1 MITADHHQV
10 HQTEI
15 HHQDQ
20 QEEVIKLIM
29 KFKKIILAAIIVI
42 AAQSTYAQYLGD
54 VLRFSQFQN
63 SNTARFEA
71 LGGTKSAI
79 GGDLSSLYGNPA
91 GLGMFSKSEF
101 SFTPTLRLRNN
112 DISLS
117 NTSAT
122 SSNLDLNNVGVVFNT
137 KTYKTK
143 DLDKGLISLS
153 FGIGYQ
159 KKGSYR
165 NDFNYGLTTNKN
177 GLGDF
182 FAQNATKEN
191 KSQANLAYQI
201 NGAAYDSFLINDRG
215 INTTTYDP
223 ITSLTSDQ
231 LQVVNRT
238 GGNSSVDFS
247 LGANISNQV
256 FLGATV
262 GLSSFRYSSIE
273 KTNEIGLFRQ
283 PGTTNNFDYN
293 VDYTRNFDTNGSG
306 INLKLGAI
314 VRPSKE
320 FRLGVF
326 IESPTWY
333 SVTDNYSETLYN
345 NLDPIKGTDSF
356 LFEYNLR
363 TPLRINGGLAY
374 FFGNR
379 GFISADIGYEDF
391 STINF
396 SSSNSQTDIDTNRD
410 IKSQYKNIINYNVG
424 TEYKITDK
432 FLLRAGFQSLG
443 NPYKTLNNSD
453 YTVNSYSAGFG
464 YRFGTYYLDMAYVN
478 SSNFS
483 TYSNYVLTANNQ
495 PTTNINTKRNNVSL
509 TFGVRF

>member
-1 MITADHHQV
+1 
-10 HQTEI
+10 
-15 HHQDQ
+15 
-20 QEEVIKLIM
+20 M

-54 VLRFSQFQN
+54 ALRFSQLQN

-71 LGGTKSAI
+71 LGGSKTAI

-91 GLGMFSKSEF
+91 GIGMFTKSEF
-101 SFTPTLRLRNN
+101 SFTPSLRLRSN

-117 NTSAT
+117 NTSST
-122 SSNLDLNNVGVVFNT
+122 SSNIDLNNVGVVFNT

-159 KKGSYR
+159 KKGSFR
-165 NDFNYGLTTNKN
+165 NDFNYGLTTNQN
-177 GLGDF
+177 GLGDL
-182 FAQNATKEN
+182 FAETATSEN
-191 KSQANLAYQI
+191 QSQANLGSQV

-215 INTTTYDP
+215 TNTTVYDP
-223 ITSLTSDQ
+223 ITSLTADQ
-231 LQVVNRT
+231 LQLVNRT
-238 GGNSSVDFS
+238 GGSSSVDFS
-247 LGANISNQV
+247 LGANISNQF
-256 FLGATV
+256 FLGGSI

-273 KTNEIGLFRQ
+273 KTNEVGLFRQ
-283 PGTTNNFDYN
+283 PGTTNDFDYD

-320 FRLGVF
+320 FRLGVS

-345 NLDPIKGTDSF
+345 NLDPIEGTDSYPF
-356 LFEYNLR
+356 DYSLR
-363 TPLRINGGLAY
+363 TPLKFNGGLAY
-374 FFGNR
+374 FFGSK
-379 GFISADIGYEDF
+379 GFISADIGYEDY

-396 SSSNSQTDIDTNRD
+396 SSSDSQTDITTNRN
-410 IKSQYKNIINYNVG
+410 IKSQFKNVSNYNIG
-424 TEYKITDK
+424 TEYKVTDK
-432 FLLRAGFQSLG
+432 FLLRAGYQSLG

-478 SSNFS
+478 SSDFS
-483 TYSNYVLTANNQ
+483 TYSNYVLTGNNQ
-495 PTTNINTKRNNVSL
+495 PTTNLNTKRNNVSL

>member
-1 MITADHHQV
+1 MI
-10 HQTEI
+10 
-15 HHQDQ
+15 
-20 QEEVIKLIM
+20 
-29 KFKKIILAAIIVI
+29 FKKIILAAIIVI
-42 AAQSTYAQYLGD
+42 AAPSTYAQYLGD
-54 VLRFSQFQN
+54 ALRFSQLQN

-71 LGGTKSAI
+71 LGGSKTAI

-91 GLGMFSKSEF
+91 GLGMFTKSEF

-117 NTSAT
+117 NTSAA
-122 SSNLDLNNVGVVFNT
+122 SSNLDLNNVGVVFST

-159 KKGSYR
+159 KKGSFR
-165 NDFNYGLTTNKN
+165 NDFNYGFTTKEN

-182 FAQNATKEN
+182 FAQTATAEN
-191 KSQANLAYQI
+191 KSQANLKYKI
-201 NGAAYDSFLINDRG
+201 NGAAYDSFLINERS
-215 INTTTYDP
+215 INSTFYDP
-223 ITSLTSDQ
+223 ITSKTSDQ

-238 GGNSSVDFS
+238 GGSSSVDFS
-247 LGANISNQV
+247 LGANISNQF
-256 FLGATV
+256 FLGASI

-273 KTNEIGLFRQ
+273 KTNEVGLFRQ
-283 PGTTNNFDYN
+283 PGTTNNFKYD

-314 VRPSKE
+314 VRPAKE
-320 FRLGVF
+320 FRLGVSV
-326 IESPTWY
+326 ESPTFY
-333 SVTDNYSETLYN
+333 SVTDSYSETLYN
-345 NLDPIKGTDSF
+345 KLDPIDGTDSYP
-356 LFEYNLR
+356 FEYNLR
-363 TPLRINGGLAY
+363 TPLKINGGLAY
-374 FFGNR
+374 FFGSK

-396 SSSNSQTDIDTNRD
+396 ESSDSKTNISTKRD
-410 IKSQYKNIINYNVG
+410 IKSKYKNVINYNIG
-424 TEYKITDK
+424 TEYKVTDK
-432 FLLRAGFQSLG
+432 FLLRAGYLAQG
-443 NPYKTLNNSD
+443 NPYQKLNDKD
-453 YTVNSYSAGFG
+453 YAINSYSAGFG

-483 TYSNYVLTANNQ
+483 TYSSYVLNANNQ
-495 PTTNINTKRNNVSL
+495 PITNLNTKRNNVSL

>member
-1 MITADHHQV
+1 
-10 HQTEI
+10 
-15 HHQDQ
+15 
-20 QEEVIKLIM
+20 M
-29 KFKKIILAAIIVI
+29 KFKKIILAVIIVI
-42 AAQSTYAQYLGD
+42 VAQSTYAQYLGD
-54 VLRFSQFQN
+54 ALRFSQLQS

-71 LGGTKSAI
+71 LGGSKTAI

-91 GLGMFSKSEF
+91 GIGMFTKSEF

-112 DISLS
+112 EISLS

-137 KTYKTK
+137 KTYKSK

-159 KKGSYR
+159 KKGSFR
-165 NDFNYGLTTNKN
+165 NDFNYGLTTNQN
-177 GLGDF
+177 GLGDL
-182 FAQNATKEN
+182 FAETATSEK
-191 KSQANLAYQI
+191 KSQANLSSKV

-215 INTTTYDP
+215 TNSTIYDP
-223 ITSLTSDQ
+223 ITSKTSDQ

-238 GGNSSVDFS
+238 GGSSSVDFS
-247 LGANISNQV
+247 LGANISNQF
-256 FLGATV
+256 FLGGSI

-273 KTNEIGLFRQ
+273 KTNEIGIYRQ

-320 FRLGVF
+320 FRLGVA

-345 NLDPIKGTDSF
+345 NLDPIDGTDSYP
-356 LFEYNLR
+356 FEYNLR
-363 TPLRINGGLAY
+363 TPLKINGGLAY
-374 FFGNR
+374 FFGSK

-396 SSSNSQTDIDTNRD
+396 NSSDSQTDISTKKD
-410 IKSQYKNIINYNVG
+410 IKSQYKNVINYNVG
-424 TEYKITDK
+424 TEFKLTDK
-432 FLLRAGFQSLG
+432 FLIRAGFQSVG

-453 YTVNSYSAGFG
+453 YTINSYSGGFG

-478 SSNFS
+478 SSDFS
-483 TYSNYVLTANNQ
+483 TYSNYVLTSNKQ
-495 PTTNINTKRNNVSL
+495 PKTNLNTNRNNVSL